1 MINRMNFIE
10 INENDREREN
20 KIKLFNF
27 RNMSKQLYQR
37 TKYVCR
43 YKTFARNRNYHPTVD
58 QNNLDIDRKSDDYQN
73 ILFITNIIINLI
85 KRENIYD
92 LLYPESIEIEE
103 KERRISLSYYINK
116 EVV

>member
-58 QNNLDIDRKSDDYQN
+58 
-73 ILFITNIIINLI
+73 
-85 KRENIYD
+85 
-92 LLYPESIEIEE
+92 
-103 KERRISLSYYINK
+103 
-116 EVV
+116 